1 MVSLFS
7 SIINNVKI
15 FFYSIFTAV
24 ALIIAFSA
32 ILIFI
37 QIIFIN
43 NFTLNVLNFNFWLIL
58 LSPLLFIVLYIIC
71 WFIFV
76 FIHSKIIVP
85 IFLVSLIPG
94 NYPLNDTNT
103 KLIGIRLSADQ
114 TARIMLIPL
123 DFMPLI
129 VNRYLRP
136 YFLRSYGANIGKNS
150 YISRDS
156 KIDACNLITLGK
168 NIVVGQLSVVSCHYI
183 AKNELVLIDV
193 SIGDNVAIGDY
204 SLILPGSVIEN
215 DVILGM
221 KSIIPKKHILHD
233 SFIQQI

>member
-1 MVSLFS
+1 MNLFS
-7 SIINNVKI
+7 SILVNLKI
-15 FFYSIFTAV
+15 IFYSIFTA
-24 ALIIAFSA
+24 L

-37 QIIFIN
+37 FSTVIFLFQFIFIT
-43 NFTLNVLNFNFWLIL
+43 NFTLNLMNLNFWLIL
-58 LSPLLFIVLYIIC
+58 LSPLLFTGLYTFC
-71 WFIFV
+71 WMIFV

-85 IFLVSLIPG
+85 VFLGSLKTG
-94 NYPLNDTNT
+94 KYSLNDAKT
-103 KLIGIRLSADQ
+103 KLLAVRLSADQ
-114 TARIMLIPL
+114 TARMMLIPL

-136 YFLRSYGANIGKNS
+136 HFLRSYGAKIGENS

-156 KIDACNLITLGK
+156 KIDACSLIRLGK

-183 AKNELVLIDV
+183 AKNELVLNDV
-193 SIGDNVAIGDY
+193 TIGDNVTIGDY

-233 SFIQQI
+233 SIIQQI